1 MFFENPEDKNI
12 SFENATPRELADGI
26 VKVLDDKKA
35 RNIKL
40 LHVEEQ
46 TIIADYFVICE
57 GTSNTQIKALAGEVE
72 YKLGLWGK
80 PPLRMEGYN
89 EGVWVILDF
98 GSVIVHVFNRE
109 MRDFYKLEKLW
120 DNGTEIELDLEE
132 N

>member
-72 YKLGLWGK
+72 QKLGLWGK
-80 PPLRMEGYN
+80 PPLRMEGYS

-109 MRDFYKLEKLW
+109 MRDFYKIEKLW